1 MTLIRV
7 KVMGDTDTSGHY
19 IKPEDERANRLK
31 AVDITID
38 SLKQYITLS
47 TVAIAGLLALYNGN
61 GKDGMKW
68 LFVSAVV
75 GFILCA
81 IASIFTINTF
91 INKVHN
97 NNIDTRLPSLRF
109 LNFLAIF
116 LFLVGVIAGAGFF
129 FSSQGT
135 EIIPTSNTDGSKIII
150 QEKSIEIGKDAK
162 AKVSI
167 KTDSLTKTILI
178 NQ

>member
-1 MTLIRV
+1 ME
-7 KVMGDTDTSGHY
+7 DTDINTAGQPVR
-19 IKPEDERANRLK
+19 PEDERANRLK

-47 TVAIAGLLALYNGN
+47 TVSIAGLLAFYNGN
-61 GKDGMKW
+61 GRDGIKG
-68 LFVSAVV
+68 LFVSAVI

-91 INKVHN
+91 INKVHH
-97 NNIDTRLPSLRF
+97 NNIDTRLPSLRR
-109 LNFLAIF
+109 LNFAAIS
-116 LFLVGVIAGAGFF
+116 LFLIGVIAGACFF

-135 EIIPTSNTDGSKIII
+135 ITIPNSDDSKIII
-150 QEKSIEIGKDAK
+150 QEKSIEIGNNVK

-167 KTDSLTKTILI
+167 KTDSFAKANTILI